1 MLKCEITLRRGCF
14 PVNVLHIVRTPFLKT
29 PLVGCFCNFQ
39 VYHIPLCSYLPYL
52 PYFILQ
58 AEIFSLSTDK
68 LIPQRSS
75 HRRCSVKK
83 SVLFKRNDSGTDVF
97 PVNFVKFLRAPFLQ
111 NPSGR
116 LLLSALTFFP
126 FAYLSSPSKEPI
138 F

>member
-1 MLKCEITLRRGCF
+1 MQPLRGVPRKTCSEIMQQIYRRTPMLKCEITLRRGCF
-14 PVNVLHIVRTPFLKT
+14 PVNVLYIVRTPFVKT

-97 PVNFVKFLRAPFLQ
+97 L
-111 NPSGR
+111 
-116 LLLSALTFFP
+116 
-126 FAYLSSPSKEPI
+126 
-138 F
+138 